1 MSTIVDVTPVA
12 IAGFDY
18 SALGNQL
25 GPKVE
30 QITREIKNLV
40 QQDAFTRC
48 QVGER
53 LLEIKEMLSHGQWL
67 DWLEHDFPWSDRQAQ
82 YLMQAAKT
90 FGDQIRTGFV
100 FEARALRMLSGES
113 VPEEARTEAIEIAE
127 EGATVTN
134 AHAEALIKK
143 YAPPTPEPELQ
154 KPEPRFIPA
163 EPPQQSDEG
172 EARSPMTY
180 QQVTKPKAPTKADE
194 LQGMKDIAA
203 IEQIRIDELELLVKS
218 LDDLLQQVLGW
229 CGDSVPGEMI
239 GEASKLHHERLEM
252 ID

>member
-18 SALGNQL
+18 SALGNQ

-48 QVGER
+48 QIGER
-53 LLEIKEMLSHGQWL
+53 LLEVKEMLSHGQWL

-113 VPEEARTEAIEIAE
+113 VPEEARTEAIAIAE

-143 YAPPTPEPELQ
+143 YAPP
-154 KPEPRFIPA
+154 KPEVKPSGPKFTPT
-163 EPPQQSDEG
+163 ETPQQSDEG

-180 QQVTKPKAPTKADE
+180 QQVIAPKPKAPTKADE
-194 LQGMKDIAA
+194 LTGLKDIMA
-203 IEQIRIDELELLVKS
+203 IEDVRMQELESVVKKA
-218 LDDLLQQVLGW
+218 DDLLQQIIQW
-229 CGDSVPGEMI
+229 CGDAIPGEMA
-239 GEASKLHHERLEM
+239 GEAAEIHRDRLDM
-252 ID
+252 IGL